1 MASRPLLPPLG
12 EENTLDPLS
21 YERGGVNLALGRS
34 SDTETGQQGNLHVVV
49 ESRDNESLCCNVLA
63 SGKRFRYITKATGL
77 WNPREKHYG
86 ILCGLIVVLNLL
98 SLAAEI
104 LIPSI
109 CGPCVDRCL
118 PQRSG
123 VTNNSEP
130 YRPYNT
136 TIYEIT
142 LACAA

>member
-1 MASRPLLPPLG
+1 MASLPLLSPLG

-34 SDTETGQQGNLHVVV
+34 SDTETEQHGNLHVVV

-63 SGKRFRYITKATGL
+63 SGTLFRYITKATGL

-98 SLAAEI
+98 SLAAGI

-109 CGPCVDRCL
+109 CGPSVD
-118 PQRSG
+118 
-123 VTNNSEP
+123 V
-130 YRPYNT
+130 
-136 TIYEIT
+136 
-142 LACAA
+142 A